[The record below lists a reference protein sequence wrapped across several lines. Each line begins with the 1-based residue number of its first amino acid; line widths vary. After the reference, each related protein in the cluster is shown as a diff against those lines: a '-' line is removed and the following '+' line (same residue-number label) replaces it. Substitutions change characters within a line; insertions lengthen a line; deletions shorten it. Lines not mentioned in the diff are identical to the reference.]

1 MDLSEGPAL
10 SPGVSLGLFLCVTR
24 TTELLYIFIAIAK
37 GIAVWFV
44 PFAVVAYV
52 VTYFVMAI
60 IFVIVW
66 SRSKTRGYIHFGR
79 R

>member
-1 MDLSEGPAL
+1 M
-10 SPGVSLGLFLCVTR
+10 
-24 TTELLYIFIAIAK
+24 TELPYILIAIAK

-44 PFAVVAYV
+44 PFAVVSRAFV

-66 SRSKTRGYIHFGR
+66 SRSKPRGYIHFGR

>member
-1 MDLSEGPAL
+1 MIHWAL
-10 SPGVSLGLFLCVTR
+10 GVSLGLFLCVTR
-24 TTELLYIFIAIAK
+24 MTELLYILIAMAK

-66 SRSKTRGYIHFGR
+66 STSKTRGYIHFGR